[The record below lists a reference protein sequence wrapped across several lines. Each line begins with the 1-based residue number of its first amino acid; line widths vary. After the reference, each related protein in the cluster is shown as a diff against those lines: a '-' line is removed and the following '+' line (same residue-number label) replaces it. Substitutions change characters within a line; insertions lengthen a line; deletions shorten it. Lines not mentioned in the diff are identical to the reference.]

1 MRTLHEVS
9 GRQFSLLKIRED
21 HLKRMS
27 KLNVLRK
34 LNVEQMDDHDV
45 QAVLQDNGEFAMYL
59 FCN

>member
-1 MRTLHEVS
+1 
-9 GRQFSLLKIRED
+9 
-21 HLKRMS
+21 MS

-34 LNVEQMDDHDV
+34 LNVEQMDDHDI